1 MLDLPTFLAN
11 ATAVSGLGR
20 GGKTHAHAHMDS
32 RLLKAVLKLRL
43 SLPGASLATVV
54 GGAVAGVLVVVPVV
68 VMTVVAVIIVRWK
81 SKQYYCSR

>member
-1 MLDLPTFLAN
+1 M
-11 ATAVSGLGR
+11 SGLAH
-20 GGKTHAHAHMDS
+20 GGKTHAHAHMGS

-54 GGAVAGVLVVVPVV
+54 GGAVAGALVVVPVV